1 MSTARQPL
9 FEQYRPA
16 VWDDV
21 IGQDKPLAKIDALR
35 RRGLAGRAF
44 WITGQSGTG
53 KTTIARLLAAEVA
66 DPFSTIEIDAG
77 DLTADRMRD
86 IERISCLYG
95 FGESGKTGRA
105 VIVNEA
111 HGLRAPIIRA
121 LLVALEPIRSH
132 CIWIFTTTT
141 DGQDTMFEDQI
152 DARPLLSRCN
162 VLELSRRGLA
172 AGFAERARTIA
183 QREGLDG
190 KPLEAYVN
198 LAKRHRNNLRAML
211 GDIEAGAMMDGGVV

>member
-1 MSTARQPL
+1 VTTQPL

-21 IGQDKPLAKIDALR
+21 VGQDKPVAKIAALR

-77 DLTADRMRD
+77 ELTTDRMRD

-95 FGESGKTGRA
+95 FGPSGKSGRA

-111 HGLRAPIIRA
+111 HGLRGPIIRA
-121 LLVALEPIRSH
+121 LLVALEPIRAH
-132 CIWIFTTTT
+132 CVWIFTTTT
-141 DGQDTMFEDQI
+141 DGQDHLFDGQI
-152 DARPLLSRCN
+152 DAHPLLSRCS

-172 AGFAERARTIA
+172 TGFAERAREIA

-190 KPLEAYVN
+190 RPFEAYVS

-211 GDIEAGAMMDGGVV
+211 GEIEAGAMLAGEAGTP